1 MKHPLLTVA
10 LTLSSI
16 LGMVTEGQALRPE
29 DNPNCHKTQTQ
40 ATIYDYRYTIPAF
53 YCLNPD
59 GTSSI
64 VLDVSQHT
72 SNFLAVKSANL
83 PAAADKIFIK
93 YQDGKTKDETQFWSR
108 Y

>member
-1 MKHPLLTVA
+1 MKHPLLAVT
-10 LTLSSI
+10 LTIGSI
-16 LGMVTEGQALRPE
+16 LGLATNAQALRPE
-29 DNPNCHKTQTQ
+29 DNPNCYRTQTQ

-53 YCLNPD
+53 YCLNRD
-59 GTSSI
+59 GTSSF

-72 SNFLAVKSANL
+72 SNFLAVKSANF

-93 YQDGKTKDETQFWSR
+93 YQDGKTKDETRFWSR